1 VDATVTKVARS
12 ALRFSKDLAPLLA
25 VLLAVT
31 VVAAL
36 GGASIAM
43 AHATN
48 SALTE
53 YRALRSSQSA
63 LLRTEQNLIDEETG
77 IRGYAMT
84 GDAAMLAPYTNAARL
99 MSKDLATL
107 HDSLLRA
114 NRPDLTERVSA
125 LAALHSLWNA
135 RVAVPTLRAADP
147 RSTSALQIRG
157 KQIVDRFRA
166 VNRALQQ
173 TLTLQ
178 LRTVF
183 RSMTNQIR
191 ITAYLSALL
200 ILLIAAVVVVLT
212 YAASAAR
219 ARLEKETRRKD
230 IVERTAAQLRT
241 VIRAIPHIVWIADRH
256 GNITYVNERWHE
268 FTGQAPAQALG
279 QGWADAMHPDDVAP
293 TLSQWQTSVHSGLE
307 FEREYRLRGRDGVYV
322 WFVARGLPERD
333 ADGTITRWLGTCTD
347 IDAKHTQLETVQRVA
362 DAFAHAQLP
371 AELPSTPLVDFD
383 ATYLPAEDLAKVGG
397 DWYDVFALDSD
408 RFFFSLGDVTG
419 HGLEAALMMSRVRQ
433 AIVSFASVENDPAAI
448 LERTNRVLR
457 MHSDSMVTA
466 LCGVLN
472 ARSGELQYAS
482 AGHPPA
488 LIFGGQGPI
497 RELSSNAPP
506 LGISDRIRIP
516 SSHDRLDP
524 GERLICYTD
533 GIIENERDLI
543 RGEARLREVLAQLTP
558 FEYAEPARAVR
569 ERILGGRRGRD
580 DVAILVISRM
590 GLAQSVGTTAQSAA
604 TAIGKG

>member
-1 VDATVTKVARS
+1 MS
-12 ALRFSKDLAPLLA
+12 
-25 VLLAVT
+25 
-31 VVAAL
+31 
-36 GGASIAM
+36 
-43 AHATN
+43 HATN

-84 GDAAMLAPYTNAARL
+84 GDAAMLAPYTDAARL
-99 MSKDLATL
+99 MPKDLATL

-114 NRPDLTERVSA
+114 DRPDLLARVSA
-125 LAALHSLWNA
+125 LAALHSRWNA
-135 RVAVPTLRAADP
+135 RVAVPTLHATDP
-147 RSTSALQIRG
+147 RSASALQIRG
-157 KQIVDRFRA
+157 KQIVDQFRA

-173 TLTLQ
+173 TLTSQ
-178 LRTVF
+178 LRNIF

-191 ITAYLSALL
+191 LTAYLSALL
-200 ILLIAAVVVVLT
+200 ILLIAAVVVAVT
-212 YAASAAR
+212 YTASAAR
-219 ARLEKETRRKD
+219 ARLEEETRRKV

-241 VIRAIPHIVWIADRH
+241 VIRAIPHIVWVSDRN
-256 GNITYVNERWHE
+256 GNITYLNERWSA
-268 FTGQAPAQALG
+268 FTGQTQTQALG
-279 QGWADAMHPDDVAP
+279 QGWVDAIHPDDVSP
-293 TLSQWQTSVHSGLE
+293 TLSHWQTSVHSGLD
-307 FEREYRLRGRDGVYV
+307 FEREYRLRGRDGAYA
-322 WFVARGLPERD
+322 WFVGRGLPERD

-347 IDAKHTQLETVQRVA
+347 IDAQHTQLETVQRVA

-383 ATYLPAEDLAKVGG
+383 ATYLPAEDIAQVGG
-397 DWYDVFALDSD
+397 DWYDVFPLDED

-472 ARSGELQYAS
+472 ARTGDLHYAS
-482 AGHPPA
+482 AGHPPS
-488 LIFGGQGPI
+488 LIFGGGRPV

-506 LGISDRIRIP
+506 LGIGDRIRIP
-516 SSHDRLDP
+516 SLHDRLDP

-558 FEYAEPARAVR
+558 FEHAEPARAVR

-580 DVAILVISRM
+580 DVAILVISRL
-590 GLAQSVGTTAQSAA
+590 GLAGSVDRAAQSRAG
-604 TAIGKG
+604 AIGKG